1 MCDRCGTIANPHVAT
16 AMGFVKLCADCAVG
30 PHENLDIKPGDGWN
44 YPNGAAEYAREV
56 DAWGPGLLSLAS
68 ELDALMTDSHQLSD
82 YLRAIHGSPLL
93 EAANQTYLHM
103 VHVANLDVALRA
115 AIRSL
120 EMLNADF
127 AALPILP
134 PRMHC
139 IYCGDS
145 TSMERRAEF
154 SGAPLAHY
162 ACCACDQVASV
173 IVCGACGGEA
183 LAEAQ
188 DGECKYCV
196 TTIREKGQIPPR
208 RWSDEV
214 QDEVQTD

>member
-1 MCDRCGTIANPHVAT
+1 
-16 AMGFVKLCADCAVG
+16 
-30 PHENLDIKPGDGWN
+30 
-44 YPNGAAEYAREV
+44 
-56 DAWGPGLLSLAS
+56 
-68 ELDALMTDSHQLSD
+68 MTDSLELSD

-93 EAANQTYLHM
+93 VAANQTYLHM
-103 VHVANLDVALRA
+103 VHVANLEVALRA

-127 AALPILP
+127 SALPILP
-134 PRMHC
+134 PRMNC

-154 SGAPLAHY
+154 AGAPLAHY
-162 ACCACDQVASV
+162 ACATCDQVASV

-183 LAEAQ
+183 LAEAH

-196 TTIREKGQIPPR
+196 TTIREKGQITPR
-208 RWSDEV
+208 RWN
-214 QDEVQTD
+214 EVQTD